1 LARLGKVSVTRRL
14 KKKIA
19 KFLGKVA
26 KKVAK
31 NNIRKIPSKKVA
43 KNFTSLLFTE

>member
-1 LARLGKVSVTRRL
+1 MANSVILSVTRRL
-14 KKKIA
+14 KRKFA